1 MGSPDEENMLVDKAF
16 GVYINEMI
24 KQTLR
29 VYTLSVA
36 LSQRDP
42 CLLFNETMQEA
53 LQQTGLAN
61 IFNLFWE
68 KLVHILK
75 QSLQKVENMY
85 GYLY

>member
-1 MGSPDEENMLVDKAF
+1 MGSTDEENTLVDTAF

-53 LQQTGLAN
+53 L
-61 IFNLFWE
+61 
-68 KLVHILK
+68 
-75 QSLQKVENMY
+75 
-85 GYLY
+85 